1 MDAQQAEAASALAAC
16 DEGPE
21 ARCPLWRQVQE
32 EARSMVRPTC
42 LLVVLQDRTCFK
54 HVEHT
59 FLRIIHVD
67 IISYV
72 RLKSCAARY
81 NRERRTDLPSRS
93 RMRQRKV
100 H

>member
-59 FLRIIHVD
+59 FLRIIHV
-67 IISYV
+67 SYRTYDSSHV
-72 RLKSCAARY
+72 PQDTT
-81 NRERRTDLPSRS
+81 ERDGRTFRRDLA
-93 RMRQRKV
+93 
-100 H
+100 